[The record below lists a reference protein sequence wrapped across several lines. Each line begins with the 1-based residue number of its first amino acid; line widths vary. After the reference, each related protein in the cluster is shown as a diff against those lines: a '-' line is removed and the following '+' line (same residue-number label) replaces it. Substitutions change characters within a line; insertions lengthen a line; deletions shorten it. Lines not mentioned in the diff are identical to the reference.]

1 MIKLHNIRKSYSNG
15 DHEVEVLR
23 DISIQFNKGEF
34 ISILGPSGCGKSTLL
49 NLLGGLDTP
58 TSGNI
63 IVNGDN
69 VVTYSEKDWTTY
81 RKNKVGFIFQ
91 SFNLIP
97 HLTVVENVEIAM
109 TLTGVPKKQRNEK
122 AVELLK
128 SVGLDQQIN
137 SDVKNLSGGQKQR
150 VAIARAL
157 ANDPDILL
165 ADEPTGALDTE
176 TSLQIMNILN
186 ELKNEGKTIIFVTHD
201 KDLAMKSDR
210 VVQMKDG
217 IVISD
222 NYQTKSKKVFNQQDK
237 VDKSKSMSF
246 KTSFKLAINNL
257 KQKKWRT
264 GLTAFGASI
273 GIGGIAIMVG
283 LGIGIQNKV
292 ESEVDKISDDR
303 VISVSKADEKAFST
317 KEINNLKQL
326 SNVSSVTP
334 SYLFFSEIQFDDNS
348 LTTSF
353 SSLKPK
359 SDNKQ
364 FEQNEITNGR
374 LPSDNEKG
382 IVLSKKNVRSLNT
395 TVDKIL
401 NKNVE
406 VNLQLSSDDGSFN
419 NTVKE
424 NLKVVGI
431 SKDGPFGFEVAYLPE
446 KLAEKYAT
454 ASAGNENTTSLTVS
468 VQSADQ
474 IKKVKKKIENLGH
487 TASSDTEQLD
497 KINDYFKMAQVGL
510 GSLAGVSLI
519 VSSIMIG
526 IVLYIS
532 VLERTREIGILR
544 AIGARKADIRRLFLS
559 EAAVIGLSAG
569 VIGVAGAYTVGTL
582 GNLIVERMMKENAFE
597 VFSLTVPLVVFCIV
611 FSTSISVLAGVF
623 PARKSVK
630 GNTVDSL
637 RYE

>member
-1 MIKLHNIRKSYSNG
+1 MIELNNISKTYLNG
-15 DHEVEVLR
+15 ANQVNVLKN
-23 DISIQFNKGEF
+23 ISLQFNKGEF
-34 ISILGPSGCGKSTLL
+34 VSILGPSGCGKSTLL

-58 TSGNI
+58 TSGDL
-63 IVNGDN
+63 IVNGTN
-69 VVTYSEKDWTTY
+69 VVAYSENDWTTY
-81 RKNKVGFIFQ
+81 RKNTVGFIFQ

-109 TLTGVPKKQRNEK
+109 TLTGVPKKERNKK
-122 AVELLK
+122 AIELLK
-128 SVGLDQQIN
+128 SVGLDQKIT

-210 VVQMKDG
+210 VIQMKDG
-217 IVISD
+217 IVVSD
-222 NYQTKSKKVFNQQDK
+222 NNQTKSKKIFNQQDK
-237 VDKSKSMSF
+237 VSKSKSMSF

-303 VISVSKADEKAFST
+303 VISVSKADEKAFSN
-317 KEINNLKQL
+317 KEISELKQL
-326 SNVSSVTP
+326 ANVSSVTP
-334 SYLFFSEIQFDDNS
+334 SYLFFSEIQFNDKS

-353 SSLKPK
+353 STLKPK
-359 SDNKQ
+359 RDNKQ
-364 FEQNEITNGR
+364 FEQSEITKGR

-382 IVLSKKNVRSLNT
+382 IVLSKKNVKSLNT
-395 TVDKIL
+395 TIDKIL

-419 NTVKE
+419 TTVKE
-424 NLKVVGI
+424 TLKVVGI
-431 SKDGPFGFEVAYLPE
+431 STDGPFGFEVAYLPE

-454 ASAGNENTTSLTVS
+454 ASAGNESATSLTVS
-468 VQSADQ
+468 VESADQ
-474 IKKVKKKIENLGH
+474 IKKVKKKIENLGY

-569 VIGVAGAYTVGTL
+569 VIGVVGAYTVGTL
-582 GNLIVERMMKENAFE
+582 GNLIVEKMMKENAFE
-597 VFSLTVPLVVFCIV
+597 VFSLTLPLVVFCIV
-611 FSTSISVLAGVF
+611 FSMSISVLAGVF

>member
-1 MIKLHNIRKSYSNG
+1 MIELSNISKFYSSG
-15 DHEVEVLR
+15 DNKVEVLR
-23 DISIQFNKGEF
+23 NISIQFDKGEF
-34 ISILGPSGCGKSTLL
+34 VSILGPSGCGKSTLL

-58 TSGNI
+58 SKGELIIEGVNVSG
-63 IVNGDN
+63 
-69 VVTYSEKDWTTY
+69 YSENDWTTY

-109 TLTGVPKKQRNEK
+109 TLTGIPKKERNK
-122 AVELLK
+122 KSIELLK
-128 SVGLDQQIN
+128 SVGLEQKID

-210 VVQMKDG
+210 IIQMKDG
-217 IVISD
+217 IIISD
-222 NYQTKSKKVFNQQDK
+222 DNQTKTKKIFNQQDK
-237 VDKSKSMSF
+237 VNKSKSMSF

-303 VISVSKADEKAFST
+303 VISVTKADEKSFST
-317 KEINNLKQL
+317 KEINELKQL
-326 SNVSSVTP
+326 TNVSSVTA
-334 SYLFFSEIQFDDNS
+334 SYLFFSEIQFDDKS

-353 SSLKPK
+353 STLKLK
-359 SDNKQ
+359 RYNKQ

-382 IVLSKKNVRSLNT
+382 IVLSEKNVKSLNT
-395 TVDKIL
+395 TVDKVL
-401 NKNVE
+401 NKDVE

-419 NTVKE
+419 TTVKDK
-424 NLKVVGI
+424 LKVVGI

-446 KLAEKYAT
+446 KLATKYAT
-454 ASAGNENTTSLTVS
+454 TSAGNDSTTSLTVS

-474 IKKVKKKIENLGH
+474 INKVKKKIENLGH

-569 VIGVAGAYTVGTL
+569 VIGVVGAYAIGSF
-582 GNLIVERMMKENAFE
+582 GNIIIEKMMKENAFE
-597 VFSLTVPLVVFCIV
+597 VFSLTLPLVVFCIA
-611 FSTSISVLAGVF
+611 FSILISVLAGVL

-630 GNTVDSL
+630 GNTVESL